1 MNSIYPE
8 LIAVDVQAE
17 TSEEA
22 IRKVGQIFL
31 DNGFVKDTYIDAVV
45 AREKVY
51 PTGLQLADMGV
62 AMPHTDPPHVYK
74 SGVCVAKLAK
84 PVTFIHMGTED
95 QPVEAE
101 MLFMMAITDPSQHLE
116 TLSKVMNVFQKPE
129 IGKEIRKMKTCRI
142 LCVCGSGTVSSNMVA
157 NKLRDQLGEAGWD
170 CTTVETSPGG
180 VETELMG
187 NKYDIIACVSPV
199 YQDYDIPKVN
209 AVGMLTGMAEKQV
222 IEDCLKILEG

>member
-1 MNSIYPE
+1 
-8 LIAVDVQAE
+8 
-17 TSEEA
+17 
-22 IRKVGQIFL
+22 
-31 DNGFVKDTYIDAVV
+31 
-45 AREKVY
+45 
-51 PTGLQLADMGV
+51 
-62 AMPHTDPPHVYK
+62 
-74 SGVCVAKLAK
+74 
-84 PVTFIHMGTED
+84 
-95 QPVEAE
+95 
-101 MLFMMAITDPSQHLE
+101 
-116 TLSKVMNVFQKPE
+116 
-129 IGKEIRKMKTCRI
+129 MKTCRI

-170 CTTVETSPGG
+170 CTT

>member
-74 SGVCVAKLAK
+74 IRRLC
-84 PVTFIHMGTED
+84 
-95 QPVEAE
+95 
-101 MLFMMAITDPSQHLE
+101 
-116 TLSKVMNVFQKPE
+116 SK
-129 IGKEIRKMKTCRI
+129 
-142 LCVCGSGTVSSNMVA
+142 S
-157 NKLRDQLGEAGWD
+157 
-170 CTTVETSPGG
+170 
-180 VETELMG
+180 
-187 NKYDIIACVSPV
+187 
-199 YQDYDIPKVN
+199 
-209 AVGMLTGMAEKQV
+209 
-222 IEDCLKILEG
+222 

>member
-31 DNGFVKDTYIDAVV
+31 DNGFVKDTYIDAVI

-84 PVTFIHMGTED
+84 PVTFMHMGTED

-116 TLSKVMNVFQKPE
+116 TLSKVMNVF
-129 IGKEIRKMKTCRI
+129 
-142 LCVCGSGTVSSNMVA
+142 
-157 NKLRDQLGEAGWD
+157 
-170 CTTVETSPGG
+170 
-180 VETELMG
+180 
-187 NKYDIIACVSPV
+187 
-199 YQDYDIPKVN
+199 
-209 AVGMLTGMAEKQV
+209 
-222 IEDCLKILEG
+222 